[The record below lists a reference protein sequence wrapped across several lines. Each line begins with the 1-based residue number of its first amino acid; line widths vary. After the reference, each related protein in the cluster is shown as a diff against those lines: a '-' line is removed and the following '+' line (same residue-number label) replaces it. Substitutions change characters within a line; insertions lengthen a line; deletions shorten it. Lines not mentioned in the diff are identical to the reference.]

1 MLMQGLL
8 RFRHDR
14 STRIP
19 VVRYAIVL
27 FAVTAGIVVAVAVT
41 LDRNASHSNWQQSTT
56 ALSGGAHVGVSAFGT
71 LRSNLQV
78 EASQLATSLSLQRAI
93 LAQDGDALRAIA
105 ASKHAQIVILR
116 GRAIGTLASGPRIAA
131 TAAINDGIR
140 VLARVT
146 VAVPL
151 DDSLLALVRQ
161 TTPLPSHAALVL
173 VRNGRVIAGG
183 PRGSRAHVVAG
194 RVTFGKTEFAA
205 QGTALGFARTSI
217 LAVEPVAAIDAASD
231 RYRRFVFLA
240 AALTLVLSAAL
251 AARLARPL
259 ARAVGDVARLTRQVQ
274 TDALTNLANRR
285 GLTERLDAELARARE
300 NGTSV
305 SFVIADIDDFKLVN
319 DGHGHQTGDHIIRAV
334 GQALAGSVRELDLAA
349 RYGGEE
355 FAVVLPGS
363 RLADARRTAER
374 MRRAV
379 STIEVPSPDGGTARV
394 TMSFGIAEFPT
405 YGGADALVAA
415 ADAALYQAKRG
426 GKDQVA
432 TATVRR
438 AKPGPAPSADAPAPS
453 TT

>member
-1 MLMQGLL
+1 MQGLL
-8 RFRHDR
+8 RYRHDR
-14 STRIP
+14 ATRTP

-27 FAVTAGIVVAVAVT
+27 FAVTAAVVVAVALT

-78 EASQLATSLSLQRAI
+78 QASQLASSLELQRAI
-93 LAQDGDALRAIA
+93 LAQDETALRGIA
-105 ASKHAQIVILR
+105 ASKHAQIVILD
-116 GRAIGTLASGPRIAA
+116 GRAIGKLASSPRIAA

-151 DDSLLALVRQ
+151 NDNVLALVREA
-161 TTPLPSHAALVL
+161 TPLPSHAALVL

-183 PRGSRAHVVAG
+183 PRGARVHVVAG
-194 RVTFGKTEFAA
+194 RVVFGKTEFAA
-205 QGTALGFARTSI
+205 QGATLGVAGTSI
-217 LAVEPVAAIDAASD
+217 LAVEPVAAIADASE
-231 RYRRFVFLA
+231 RYRRLVFLA

-259 ARAVGDVARLTRQVQ
+259 AQAVGDVARLTRQVQ

-305 SFVIADIDDFKLVN
+305 SFVIADIDDFKGVN

-334 GQALAGSVRELDLAA
+334 AEALAASVRELDLPA
-349 RYGGEE
+349 RY
-355 FAVVLPGS
+355 
-363 RLADARRTAER
+363 
-374 MRRAV
+374 
-379 STIEVPSPDGGTARV
+379 
-394 TMSFGIAEFPT
+394 
-405 YGGADALVAA
+405 
-415 ADAALYQAKRG
+415 
-426 GKDQVA
+426 
-432 TATVRR
+432 
-438 AKPGPAPSADAPAPS
+438 
-453 TT
+453 

>member
-1 MLMQGLL
+1 MQDML

-27 FAVTAGIVVAVAVT
+27 FAITAAVVVAVVVT
-41 LDRNASHSNWQQSTT
+41 LDRNASRSNWQQSTT
-56 ALSGGAHVGVSAFGT
+56 ALSGGAHVGASSFGT

-93 LAQDGDALRAIA
+93 LTQDETALRAIA
-105 ASKHAQIVILR
+105 TSKHAQITVLG

-131 TAAINDGIR
+131 TAGINDGVR

-151 DDSLLALVRQ
+151 NNNVLSVVRQ
-161 TTPLPSHAALVL
+161 ATPLPGHAALLL
-173 VRNGRVIAGG
+173 VRDGRVIAGG
-183 PRGSRAHVVAG
+183 PRGARAKVVAG
-194 RVTFGKTEFAA
+194 RVVFGKTEFAA
-205 QGTALGFARTSI
+205 QGATLGVARTSV
-217 LAVEPVAAIDAASD
+217 LAVEPVAAIDAASEG
-231 RYRRFVFLA
+231 YRRMVFLA
-240 AALTLVLSAAL
+240 AALTLILSAVL

-259 ARAVGDVARLTRQVQ
+259 AQVLGDVAHLTRQVQ

-334 GQALAGSVRELDLAA
+334 GEALAGSIRELDLAA

-379 STIEVPSPDGGTARV
+379 SSVEVSSPGGETARV

-438 AKPGPAPSADAPAPS
+438 AKPAPAAADAPAPS
-453 TT
+453 IP